1 VYEVATAPLLLTD
14 NPVTGAGD
22 DQFGFE
28 AHARILCDAVQ
39 ATVHLPLTVGI
50 FGPWGTGKSSF
61 LNICRELLILRN
73 IPAIAFNPWK
83 YDDKEAIW
91 HALIQT
97 ILTEIAEE
105 SGGRGHDLLVKA
117 RRLSSTATWL
127 LARHSVGLLTAGFV
141 DGDDL
146 AVARDAWQTRG
157 IENYRHINHFEADFA
172 DVVRTFVGD
181 RGRLVVFVDDLDR
194 CHGDTAI
201 AVLDALKLFLGEA
214 SCVFVL
220 AMDFDV
226 ISGAAAKRVDGDPA
240 RGRQYLEKLIH
251 FPYHLP
257 AVRFEAVF
265 HQLQGSVVAELSGD
279 PALWRLAE
287 DAFGDNPRRIRRF
300 VSALNLT
307 AATLRLHAPPSRD
320 RLMQAA
326 TLLALR
332 MRFPDFFRR
341 IQTNPAV
348 WQRLDETA
356 RTNNYSGL
364 RQDEVDLAAAEPELL
379 GLLLAVTP
387 GERDGCSF
395 PPIPTRAQIDVVT
408 QVLTVTG
415 GQWTAVEPGEES

>member
-1 VYEVATAPLLLTD
+1 M
-14 NPVTGAGD
+14 
-22 DQFGFE
+22 
-28 AHARILCDAVQ
+28 LCDAIQ
-39 ATVHLPLTVGI
+39 AAVHLPLTVGV

-61 LNICRELLILRN
+61 LNICRDMLEQRG
-73 IPAIAFNPWK
+73 IPTIAFNPWK

-97 ILTEIAEE
+97 ILTEVADEPE
-105 SGGRGHDLLVKA
+105 GRRHDLAAKA

-127 LARHSVGLLTAGFV
+127 LLRHAAGPLTAGLV
-141 DGDDL
+141 DGDD
-146 AVARDAWQTRG
+146 VTTARDAWQSRG
-157 IENYRHINHFEADFA
+157 VENYRHINHFEADFA
-172 DVVRTFVGD
+172 EVVQTFLGD

-226 ISGAAAKRVDGDPA
+226 ISTAAAKRVDGDQA

-257 AVRFEAVF
+257 EVRFEAVF
-265 HQLQGSVVAELSGD
+265 RQLQDSVVTELRGD
-279 PALWRLAE
+279 PALWQLAE
-287 DAFGDNPRRIRRF
+287 GAFGDNPRRIRRF
-300 VSALNLT
+300 ISALNLT
-307 AATLRLHAPPSRD
+307 TATLRLHSRPSRD

-326 TLLALR
+326 ILLALR

-341 IQTNPAV
+341 VQANPAV
-348 WQRLDETA
+348 WVRLDEAA
-356 RTNNYSGL
+356 RTQNNAGL
-364 RQDEVDLAAAEPELL
+364 RQDEVELASAEPALSD
-379 GLLLAVTP
+379 LLLTIRP
-387 GERDGCSF
+387 GERSGCSF
-395 PPIPTRAQIDVVT
+395 PSIPTKAQIEVVT

-415 GQWTAVEPGEES
+415 GPGDPP

>member
-1 VYEVATAPLLLTD
+1 MNEITGPPLLLTD
-14 NPVTGAGD
+14 NPVTGRGD
-22 DQFGFE
+22 DQFGFG
-28 AHARILCDAVQ
+28 AHGRVLCDAIQ
-39 ATVHLPLTVGI
+39 ATVHLPLTVGV

-61 LNICRELLILRN
+61 LNICREMLERRG
-73 IPAIAFNPWK
+73 IPTIAFNPWK

-97 ILTEIAEE
+97 ILTEIAGEPD
-105 SGGRGHDLLVKA
+105 GRRHDLVAKA

-127 LARHSVGLLTAGFV
+127 LLRHAAGPLTAGFV
-141 DGDDL
+141 DGEDL
-146 AVARDAWQTRG
+146 TAARDAWQTRG
-157 IENYRHINHFEADFA
+157 VENYRHINHFEADFA
-172 DVVRTFVGD
+172 EVVQTFVGD

-226 ISGAAAKRVDGDPA
+226 ISAAAAKRVDGDHA

-257 AVRFEAVF
+257 EVRFEAVF
-265 HQLQGSVVAELSGD
+265 RQLQDSVVAELSGD
-279 PALWRLAE
+279 PALWQLAE

-307 AATLRLHAPPSRD
+307 AATLRLHSQPSRD

-326 TLLALR
+326 ILLALR

-341 IQTNPAV
+341 VQANPAV
-348 WQRLDETA
+348 WVRLDEAA
-356 RTNNYSGL
+356 RTQSDSGL
-364 RQDEVDLAAAEPELL
+364 RQDEVELATAEPALSN
-379 GLLLAVTP
+379 LLLTVTP
-387 GERDGCSF
+387 GDRGGCSY
-395 PPIPTRAQIDVVT
+395 PPIPTKAQIEVVT

-415 GQWTAVEPGEES
+415 GPGVQS

>member
-1 VYEVATAPLLLTD
+1 MHGIAEPPLLLTD
-14 NPVTGAGD
+14 NPVTGRGD
-22 DQFGFE
+22 DEFGFGT
-28 AHARILCDAVQ
+28 HGRVLCDAVQ
-39 ATVHLPLTVGI
+39 AAVHLPLTVGV

-61 LNICRELLILRN
+61 LNICREMLDRRGV
-73 IPAIAFNPWK
+73 PTIAFNPWK

-97 ILTEIAEE
+97 ILTEIAGEPE
-105 SGGRGHDLLVKA
+105 GRRQDLVAKA

-127 LARHSVGLLTAGFV
+127 LLRHAAGPLTAGV
-141 DGDDL
+141 VGGDDVT
-146 AVARDAWQTRG
+146 AARDAWQTG
-157 IENYRHINHFEADFA
+157 GVENYRHINRFEADFA
-172 DVVRTFVGD
+172 EVVQTFVGD

-194 CHGDTAI
+194 CHGETAI

-226 ISGAAAKRVDGDPA
+226 IAAAAAKRVDGDST

-257 AVRFEAVF
+257 EVRFEAVF
-265 HQLQGSVVAELSGD
+265 RQLQDSVVTELSGD
-279 PALWRLAE
+279 PALWQLAE
-287 DAFGDNPRRIRRF
+287 GAFGDNPRRIRRF

-307 AATLRLHAPPSRD
+307 TATLRLHSRPSRD

-326 TLLALR
+326 ILLALR

-341 IQTNPAV
+341 VQANPAV
-348 WQRLDETA
+348 WVRLDEAA
-356 RTNNYSGL
+356 RTQSNAGL
-364 RQDEVDLAAAEPELL
+364 RQDEVELTTAEPTLTD
-379 GLLLAVTP
+379 LLLVVTP
-387 GERDGCSF
+387 GERGGCSF
-395 PPIPTRAQIDVVT
+395 PPLPTKAQIEVVT

-415 GQWTAVEPGEES
+415 GQGEQP

>member
-1 VYEVATAPLLLTD
+1 MHTIADPPLLLTD
-14 NPVTGAGD
+14 NPVTGRRD
-22 DQFGFE
+22 DQFGFST
-28 AHARILCDAVQ
+28 HGRVLCDAVQ
-39 ATVHLPLTVGI
+39 AAVHLPLTVGV

-61 LNICRELLILRN
+61 LNICRDMLEQRG
-73 IPAIAFNPWK
+73 IPTIAFNPWK

-97 ILTEIAEE
+97 ILTEVAGEPD
-105 SGGRGHDLLVKA
+105 GRRHDLAAKA

-127 LARHSVGLLTAGFV
+127 LLRHAAGPLTAGLV
-141 DGDDL
+141 DADDL
-146 AVARDAWQTRG
+146 TNVRDAWQSRG
-157 IENYRHINHFEADFA
+157 VENYRHINHFETDFA
-172 DVVRTFVGD
+172 EVVQTFLGD

-226 ISGAAAKRVDGDPA
+226 ISAAAAKRVDGDQA

-257 AVRFEAVF
+257 EVRFEAVF
-265 HQLQGSVVAELSGD
+265 RQLQDSVVTELSGD
-279 PALWRLAE
+279 PALWQLAE
-287 DAFGDNPRRIRRF
+287 SAFGENPRRIRRF

-307 AATLRLHAPPSRD
+307 AATLRLHSQPSRD
-320 RLMQAA
+320 RLMQVAI
-326 TLLALR
+326 LLALR

-341 IQTNPAV
+341 LQANPAV
-348 WQRLDETA
+348 WVRLDEAA
-356 RTNNYSGL
+356 RTQNNAGL
-364 RQDEVDLAAAEPELL
+364 RQDEVELATAEPALSD
-379 GLLLAVTP
+379 LLLTITP
-387 GERDGCSF
+387 GERSGCSF
-395 PPIPTRAQIDVVT
+395 PPIPTKAQIEVVT

-415 GQWTAVEPGEES
+415 GSGDQP

>member
-1 VYEVATAPLLLTD
+1 VNGIAGPPLLLTD
-14 NPVTGAGD
+14 NPITGRGD
-22 DQFGFE
+22 DQFGFGT
-28 AHARILCDAVQ
+28 HGRVLCDAIQ
-39 ATVHLPLTVGI
+39 AAVHLPLTVGV

-61 LNICRELLILRN
+61 LNICREMLDRRG
-73 IPAIAFNPWK
+73 IPTIAFNPWK

-97 ILTEIAEE
+97 ILTEIAGEPD
-105 SGGRGHDLLVKA
+105 GRRHDRVK
-117 RRLSSTATWL
+117 RLSSTATWL
-127 LARHSVGLLTAGFV
+127 LMRRVAGPLTAGFV

-146 AVARDAWQTRG
+146 MAARHAWQTRG
-157 IENYRHINHFEADFA
+157 VENYRHINHFEADFA
-172 DVVRTFVGD
+172 EVVQTFVGD

-226 ISGAAAKRVDGDPA
+226 ISAAAAKRVDGDHA
-240 RGRQYLEKLIH
+240 RGRQFLEKLIH

-257 AVRFEAVF
+257 EVRFEAVF
-265 HQLQGSVVAELSGD
+265 RQLQDSVVAELSGD
-279 PALWRLAE
+279 PALWQLAE
-287 DAFGDNPRRIRRF
+287 EAFGDNPRRIRRF

-307 AATLRLHAPPSRD
+307 AATLRLHSQPSRD

-326 TLLALR
+326 ILLALR

-341 IQTNPAV
+341 VQANQAV
-348 WQRLDETA
+348 WVRLDEAA
-356 RTNNYSGL
+356 RTQNNSGL
-364 RQDEVDLAAAEPELL
+364 RQDEVELAAAEPALSN
-379 GLLLAVTP
+379 LLLTITP
-387 GERDGCSF
+387 GDHSGCSF
-395 PPIPTRAQIDVVT
+395 PPIPTKAQIEVVT

-415 GQWTAVEPGEES
+415 GLGDQS